1 MKKLTALLLAILLT
15 LSLSACGLLSEPEAP
30 EKTLSQKTDEEL
42 MEILLDG
49 LDDQESNPAF
59 LAEYSIRCLSAD
71 QVLTS
76 VEGVLGVKGN
86 QSRMTV
92 TATAAGESSTVDYV
106 YTDGVF
112 YVNAAGVKV
121 RYTASAEQILPYL
134 KSTVTSDFDD
144 VSSYGFAEKSLLRET
159 NGSYTVV
166 LFTPTKNLPVT
177 ESEPEEGAETDAR
190 ITEVKDFF
198 VSLRFS
204 SRGVL
209 MGTTFRMTCTV
220 ASADTTAEVVYVSEY
235 DIVSTDGREVYIS
248 APEDAASY
256 AEGTDNP
263 FADPTTDSE
272 ASNGTSD
279 AA

>member
-1 MKKLTALLLAILLT
+1 MKKLTALFLAFLLIS
-15 LSLSACGLLSEPEAP
+15 SLSACGILSEPEEP

-42 MEILLDG
+42 IIVLLDG
-49 LDDQESNPAF
+49 MDKQEASPAF
-59 LAEYSIRCLSAD
+59 LAEYSVRCLSAD

-76 VEGVLGVKGN
+76 VEGTLGVKGT
-86 QSRMTV
+86 QSHMTV
-92 TATAAGESSTVDYV
+92 TATAAGESATVDYV

-121 RYTASAEQILPYL
+121 RYPASAEQILPYL
-134 KSTVTSDFDD
+134 ESTVSSEFDD
-144 VSSYGFAEKSLLRET
+144 VFSYAFAKRSLLRET
-159 NGSYTVV
+159 DGGYTVV
-166 LFTPTKNLPVT
+166 LSDPTQNLPV
-177 ESEPEEGAETDAR
+177 SDGEEDPR

-204 SRGVL
+204 SRGAL

-220 ASADTTAEVVYVSEY
+220 ASSDTTTEVVYVSEY

-248 APEDAASY
+248 APEDAESY
-256 AEGTDNP
+256 AEGSDNP

-272 ASNGTSD
+272 ASSGTSD

>member
-15 LSLSACGLLSEPEAP
+15 LSLTACGIFADPEEP

-42 MEILLDG
+42 IIVLLDG
-49 LDDQESNPAF
+49 MDKQEASPAF
-59 LAEYSIRCLSAD
+59 LAEYSVRCLSAD
-71 QVLTS
+71 QILTS
-76 VEGVLGVKGN
+76 VEGVLEVKGS
-86 QSRMTV
+86 QSHMTV

-134 KSTVTSDFDD
+134 ESAVPSEFDD
-144 VSSYGFAEKSLLRET
+144 VFSYAFAKRSLLRET
-159 NGSYTVV
+159 DGGYTVV
-166 LFTPTKNLPVT
+166 LSDPTQNLPI
-177 ESEPEEGAETDAR
+177 SGGEEDPR

-204 SRGVL
+204 SRGAL
-209 MGTTFRMTCTV
+209 MGTTFQMTCTV
-220 ASADTTAEVVYVSEY
+220 ASAETTAEVVYVSEY

-272 ASNGTSD
+272 ASSGTSD